1 VIVTVW
7 RHGEAGRAAS
17 DRLRELTGQG
27 IDDIGF
33 GCSRF
38 HDTCHERGLPHPDL
52 ICHSPWVRTTQTA
65 DIINSAFSH
74 ARLQVMEALRPG
86 SDCRA
91 VDAAL
96 ATLQSAHSTHRHLVL
111 VSHQPLVSR
120 LVEHYLG
127 EAGRVPA
134 HTPGGLATLE
144 MEIPGRGCARLLFW
158 AMPPQY
164 RAGS

>member
-1 VIVTVW
+1 MIITVW
-7 RHGEAGRAAS
+7 RHGEAGRAVS
-17 DRLRELTGQG
+17 DRRRELTGQG
-27 IDDIGF
+27 TDDIGF

-38 HDTCHERGLPHPDL
+38 HDSCHERGIPHPEL

-74 ARLQVMEALRPG
+74 ARMQVMEALRPG
-86 SDCRA
+86 SDCLA

-96 ATLQSAHSTHRHLVL
+96 ASLQADRSPPRHLVL

-127 EAGRVPA
+127 EVGTVPSQ
-134 HTPGGLATLE
+134 TPGGLATLE
-144 MEIPGRGCARLLFW
+144 MDSPGRGCARLLVW

-164 RAGS
+164 RAEL

>member
-1 VIVTVW
+1 MIVTVW
-7 RHGEAGRAAS
+7 RHGEAGRAAT
-17 DRLRELTGQG
+17 DRLRELTGRG
-27 IDDIGF
+27 FDDIGF

-38 HDTCHERGLPHPDL
+38 HDACHERGIPPPGL

-65 DIINSAFSH
+65 DIISSAFSH
-74 ARLQVMEALRPG
+74 AGMQVMEALRPG
-86 SDCRA
+86 GSCRA

-96 ATLQSAHSTHRHLVL
+96 AAIQSPPSPPGHLVL
-111 VSHQPLVSR
+111 VSHQPLVSS

-134 HTPGGLATLE
+134 HIPGGLATVA
-144 MEIPGRGCARLLFW
+144 MEIPGRGCAQLLFW

-164 RAGS
+164 RAER